1 VDLLKLE
8 GSTVEVRFKRIK
20 NLYLRVYPA
29 DGRVVVSAPLRM
41 NLAQVHEFLLGKKA
55 WIEKRLKVAARPVR
69 DSAELEQQR
78 RHSVAQREG
87 LERELERLLRHWQPM
102 MQVTVQRVTLRW
114 MKTKWGSCTPA
125 KGTIRINLAL
135 AERSPA
141 ALEMV
146 LVHEMVHLLE
156 PSHNARFYALMDRF
170 LPEWRV
176 AQRELEGEVK

>member
-1 VDLLKLE
+1 MDLLELE

-20 NLYLRVYPA
+20 HLYLRVYPA

-41 NLAQVHEFLLGKKA
+41 TLAQVQEFLQAKRA
-55 WIEKRLKVAARPVR
+55 WIEKKLKVTARPVP

-78 RHSVAQREG
+78 RSLAQRER
-87 LERELERLLRHWQPM
+87 LQRELERLLRHWQPM

-170 LPEWRV
+170 LPDWRE